1 MVVSANRTPRVVAVN
16 WAKKALK
23 LALLGPAMI
32 GRDDGPGLYVLI
44 YHRVGAGQ
52 GREMD
57 MPVHRFAR
65 QMRELTNRGAL
76 VGLRE
81 GLDRL
86 STGDLQRDLV
96 AVTFDDGYHE
106 VYEHA
111 WPILRDLQVPATVF
125 LPTAFTEGTGPPPI
139 RAGAADRG
147 APARPLSWEE
157 VGEMV
162 STGLLTVGSHS
173 VTHTDFDR
181 LSRAQA
187 DEEAGASRALL
198 ETRTGATVDL
208 FAYPRA
214 VVAHEEIVA
223 SHYRYAVAADGAK
236 NRSGT
241 TDPRRVMRTPVRD
254 SDGMFFFR
262 RRLEGMRPLEDRLYA
277 NLRGRAP

>member
-1 MVVSANRTPRVVAVN
+1 MVATANRTPRVVAIN
-16 WAKKALK
+16 WAKKAVK

-32 GRDDGPGLYVLI
+32 GRDDGPGLFVLI

-57 MPVHRFAR
+57 MPVRRFAR
-65 QMRELTNRGAL
+65 QMRELTGRGAL

-86 STGDLQRDLV
+86 SAGDLQEDLV

-111 WPILRDLQVPATVF
+111 WPILRDLRVPATVF
-125 LPTAFTEGTGPPPI
+125 LPTAFTEGSGPPPI
-139 RAGAADRG
+139 RSGAANRG

-157 VGEMV
+157 VGEMA

-198 ETRTGATVDL
+198 ESRTGTTVDL

-214 VVAHEEIVA
+214 VVAHDDVVA

-236 NRSGT
+236 NRSGR